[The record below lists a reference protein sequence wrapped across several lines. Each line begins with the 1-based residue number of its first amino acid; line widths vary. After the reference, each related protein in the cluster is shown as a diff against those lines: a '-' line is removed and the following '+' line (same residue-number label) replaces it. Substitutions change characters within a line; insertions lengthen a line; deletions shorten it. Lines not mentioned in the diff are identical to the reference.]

1 MGEAIHTSFTQITQV
16 RSPALTFLQTM
27 SDAAKTRQKN
37 INIATGAG
45 LSRIPVESLGSRL
58 ETRGDFGGCRV
69 LPRRPAA
76 CSRRAALETRRR
88 SQAKKGAKRFFTP
101 GRSTVDRILTLR
113 LLAEKRREFRKPL
126 YAAYVD
132 MKQAFDSVY
141 RNALWLL
148 LKALGVPAKLVHL
161 LSLLYSN
168 TSSRV
173 KVNGLLSDSFVI
185 NSGVRQG
192 CVLAPTIFNV
202 AIDHVMGRTV
212 EQCNCGVSFRDFTV
226 TDLDYADDVA
236 ILAEVLEVLQLALQ
250 AMDTETQPLGLI
262 VSWEKT
268 KVESVERFSYLGGTI
283 TSDCRSDAD
292 IHLRLRNGRATAA
305 MASLEALIADQT

>member
-1 MGEAIHTSFTQITQV
+1 M
-16 RSPALTFLQTM
+16 
-27 SDAAKTRQKN
+27 
-37 INIATGAG
+37 
-45 LSRIPVESLGSRL
+45 
-58 ETRGDFGGCRV
+58 
-69 LPRRPAA
+69 
-76 CSRRAALETRRR
+76 
-88 SQAKKGAKRFFTP
+88 QAKKGAKRFSTP

-126 YAAYVD
+126 YAAYSYVD
-132 MKQAFDSVY
+132 MKQAFDSVN

-212 EQCNCGVSFRDFTV
+212 EQCNCGVSFGDFTV

-236 ILAEVLEVLQLALQ
+236 ILAEILEVLQLALQ
-250 AMDTETQPLGLI
+250 AMDTETQPLGLM

-268 KVESVERFSYLGGTI
+268 KVQCLSDFEAPRPGTVINARQVESVERFSYLGGTI

-292 IHLRLRNGRATAA
+292 IHLRLRIGRATAA
-305 MASLEALIADQT
+305 MASLEALTADQT